1 MTEAQDLKSSNYNS
15 ISTIILDEYP
25 IEKGQKRYYLQN
37 EGMILLG
44 IFDSVFRNKTSDQ
57 VKIFILGNAVEGLE
71 YSPLFTFLNLSLPYG
86 KKDIKLFKNNNIL
99 VQYAKDSEFRKEREK
114 TFIGQISKDTPYEEY
129 AINNKILDK
138 NNDFIE
144 KKKGSSIFSFGF
156 IFQGNTYGV
165 WNDFKEGKIYI
176 SSDYEKSSPYI
187 YAVTTQDFKPN
198 TLLIKS
204 ASRNRQWKF
213 LIENYKLGLVYFE
226 NQKIKKYS
234 GDVIRM
240 FLTS

>member
-1 MTEAQDLKSSNYNS
+1 M
-15 ISTIILDEYP
+15 
-25 IEKGQKRYYLQN
+25 
-37 EGMILLG
+37 
-44 IFDSVFRNKTSDQ
+44 FDSIIRNKSASE

-71 YSPLFTFLNLSLPYG
+71 YSPLFSFFNLSLPYG
-86 KKDIKLFKNNNIL
+86 KKDIKLFKENTIL
-99 VQYAKDSEFRKEREK
+99 LQYARSSEFRKEREK
-114 TFIGQISKDTPYEEY
+114 TLIGKLAKGTAYEEY
-129 AINNKILDK
+129 AINNKILNK

-156 IFQGNTYGV
+156 IFQGEVYGV
-165 WNDFKEGKIYI
+165 WNDYQEGKIYI
-176 SSDYEKSSPYI
+176 SKDYDKTSPYI

-204 ASRNRQWKF
+204 ASKNRQWKF